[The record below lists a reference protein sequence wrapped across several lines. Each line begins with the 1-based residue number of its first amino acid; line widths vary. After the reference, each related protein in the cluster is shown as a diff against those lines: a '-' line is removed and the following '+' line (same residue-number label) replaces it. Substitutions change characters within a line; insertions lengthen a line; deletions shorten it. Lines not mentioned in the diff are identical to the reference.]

1 MLRSSRAV
9 LVGLFFGALA
19 AAGVPGRAHA
29 YDVRGPAFGA
39 DAALGGPSGLAL
51 AVGLGRVEL
60 DFIVGLSMNLPDG
73 GVLEPSFAAA
83 AGVFFTVAD
92 SETTNFQLGGR
103 VGGLVIGV
111 SAGGFGGAEL
121 RSFGGLSIEF
131 DARLEHRLDDRCAI
145 NLQVGAVANV
155 WPDSSDP
162 RPDLTFGVGGTGF
175 VGGAGFR
182 FWFDGLGG
190 GSPSAAT
197 TTPSP
202 AFEEAP
208 AAPPSGVSAPSPY
221 FQ

>member
-1 MLRSSRAV
+1 MSS
-9 LVGLFFGALA
+9 
-19 AAGVPGRAHA
+19 
-29 YDVRGPAFGA
+29 
-39 DAALGGPSGLAL
+39 
-51 AVGLGRVEL
+51 
-60 DFIVGLSMNLPDG
+60 
-73 GVLEPSFAAA
+73 
-83 AGVFFTVAD
+83 
-92 SETTNFQLGGR
+92 
-103 VGGLVIGV
+103 
-111 SAGGFGGAEL
+111 GGFGGAEL

-190 GSPSAAT
+190 GSPAA
-197 TTPSP
+197 PP
-202 AFEEAP
+202 AMDRAPVEDAP
-208 AAPPSGVSAPSPY
+208 APPPSGVSAPSPY